1 MANTYS
7 DLTGTNVA
15 ANFRNVTTGNNMLGA
30 ALKFYSIDFGVDI
43 RQADAANE
51 VTNLTYQLIA
61 QLGWTPVIVGTIQ
74 ADPSANAGQILRFA
88 IEQKGAA
95 TETVTSPTSD
105 VLRVR
110 TVAVEDP
117 VVKYID
123 PSVSTTA
130 QQSAVLS
137 TALTDMFD
145 NFSAFAYTTDAGSS
159 TTIDLSGAVV
169 TVFDF

>member
-30 ALKFYSIDFGVDI
+30 ALKFYAIDFGVDI

-51 VTNLTYQLIA
+51 VTNLTYQLIS
-61 QLGWTPVIVGTIQ
+61 QLGWTPVIIGTIQ
-74 ADPSANAGQILRFA
+74 SDGSNAGQLLRFA

-123 PSVSTTA
+123 PSQSTTV

-145 NFSAFAYTTDAGSS
+145 NFSAFAYTNDAGSS
-159 TTIDLSGAVV
+159 ATIDLSGAAC